1 MRFAARLVLLLAAV
15 VSINCARFFPTPIGR
30 IRKPLVEKR
39 LYIDDTFDASDV
51 RCIESSA
58 DEWNRRTK
66 GLASI
71 TVVPLTS
78 EKSVVPK
85 DTTVDDIVMTR
96 VTSDSAIVFFIERL
110 TGSLLYGYYQPQGDH
125 SEITMVHDRYKSEFV
140 CRMVLM
146 HELGHA
152 LGIHHN
158 TDPASLMYGGDDV
171 MPTGIT
177 HRDLTDFC
185 RIYGCR
191 PDDLSPP

>member
-1 MRFAARLVLLLAAV
+1 MRAAARLAFLLAAV
-15 VSINCARFFPTPIGR
+15 VSINCARLFPTPIDR
-30 IRKPLVEKR
+30 IKKPLVEKR
-39 LYIDDTFDASDV
+39 LYVDDTFEASDV

-58 DEWNRRTK
+58 DEWNKRTR

-78 EKSVVPK
+78 EKNTVRK
-85 DTTVDDIVMTR
+85 DTSVDDIIMTR

-110 TGSLLYGYYQPQGDH
+110 SGSRLYGYYQPQGDH
-125 SEITMVHDRYKSEFV
+125 SEITMVHDRYRSETV
-140 CRMVLM
+140 CRVVLM

-158 TDPASLMYGGDDV
+158 TDPTSLMYGGDDT

-177 HRDLTDFC
+177 RRDLADFC
-185 RIYGCR
+185 KIYGCR